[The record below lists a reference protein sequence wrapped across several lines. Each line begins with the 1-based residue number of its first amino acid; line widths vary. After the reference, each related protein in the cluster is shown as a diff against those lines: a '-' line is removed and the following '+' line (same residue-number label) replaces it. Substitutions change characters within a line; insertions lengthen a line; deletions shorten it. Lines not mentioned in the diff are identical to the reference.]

1 MLKVILHGCNG
12 RMGKVLQ
19 QMIAASDNICVAAGI
34 DRDIEVV
41 TECDSFNKNN
51 LNNTNS
57 KKFPIYMDLRDC
69 TEAADVVIDFSNHA
83 AVTNL
88 LNACVDKNLP
98 VVIAT
103 TALEENELS
112 LLKEA
117 ALSIPVFHSFNM
129 SLGINLIAKLM
140 NTVMSVL
147 EDDFNVEI
155 VEKHHNKKKDSPSG
169 TALLLADAVNDAC
182 KVKKEYIYGR
192 NGKDDE
198 CKLTE
203 LGIHAVRGGSIPGEH
218 TLIFAGEDEI
228 IEITHTAL
236 SRNIFA
242 KGALKAAQYVAGK
255 ENGLYSMR
263 EMI

>member
-1 MLKVILHGCNG
+1 MVKVILHGCNG

-19 QMIAASDNICVAAGI
+19 QMIASTDNICVVAGI
-34 DRDIEVV
+34 DREV
-41 TECDSFNKNN
+41 
-51 LNNTNS
+51 NTNNNE
-57 KKFPIYMDLRDC
+57 FPIYSDLSLC
-69 TEAADVVIDFSNHA
+69 TQDADVVIDFSNHV
-83 AVTNL
+83 AVPSL
-88 LNACVDKNLP
+88 LEACVDKKLP

-103 TALEENELS
+103 TALEEAELK
-112 LLKEA
+112 LLEEA

-140 NTVMSVL
+140 DTVMGVL
-147 EDDFNVEI
+147 EEDFNVEI

-182 KVKKEYIYGR
+182 KVKKDYIYGR
-192 NGKDDE
+192 NSKDDE
-198 CKLTE
+198 CKITE
-203 LGIHAVRGGSIPGEH
+203 LGIHAVRGGSIPGQH

-242 KGALKAAQYVAGK
+242 KGALKAAKYIAGK
-255 ENGLYSMR
+255 KSGLYSMKN
-263 EMI
+263 MI